1 MWQGVCKRVTQL
13 ICHRFAANGWPIATS
28 GTEGLGVEVRTLLIS
43 AALGNMG
50 TATSAKIAG
59 GLLDTY
65 AALQLVPLYS
75 DSSSSSTSSESDSF
89 GTTPEATPEAT
100 NAFESSSSAQ
110 SSEFSNAASPAPAA
124 TTAPLSASQQAVSS
138 AVQAAAVT
146 TVNTTVNAT
155 SSVFGQSQAVV
166 FGASGSSY
174 LAPAEAPTGYG
185 LGEAHIEVTGPN
197 AAPALAP
204 AAAGAPVAN
213 AGPSPSKSRK
223 AYI

>member
-1 MWQGVCKRVTQL
+1 MTHL

-50 TATSAKIAG
+50 TAMSAKIAG

-75 DSSSSSTSSESDSF
+75 DSSSSSSSSESDSF

-110 SSEFSNAASPAPAA
+110 SSEFNAASPAPAA

-166 FGASGSSY
+166 FGASGTSY
-174 LAPAEAPTGYG
+174 LAPAEAPTGYS

-204 AAAGAPVAN
+204 AAAGAPVAH
-213 AGPSPSKSRK
+213 ASPSPSKSRK

>member
-1 MWQGVCKRVTQL
+1 MWQEVSNRVTHL
-13 ICHRFAANGWPIATS
+13 VCHRFAVNGWPIATS
-28 GTEGLGVEVRTLLIS
+28 GTEGLGVQVRTLLIS

-65 AALQLVPLYS
+65 AALQLVPLYA
-75 DSSSSSTSSESDSF
+75 DSSSSSSSSESDSF
-89 GTTPEATPEAT
+89 GATPEATPEAT

-110 SSEFSNAASPAPAA
+110 SSGFSNAASPEPAA
-124 TTAPLSASQQAVSS
+124 TAAPLSAAQQAVSS
-138 AVQAAAVT
+138 AVQAAAVA
-146 TVNTTVNAT
+146 TVNTSVNTT

-166 FGASGSSY
+166 FGASGNSY
-174 LAPAEAPTGYG
+174 FAPAEAPTGYG

-204 AAAGAPVAN
+204 GAEGAPVAN
-213 AGPSPSKSRK
+213 ASPSPSKSHK